1 MFSDIVKD
9 LTINGYNREQVIYSF
24 LVYLYGV
31 GGSLYSKGNMVP
43 SAWGELMRNN
53 VNFVRTSNLEGSLG
67 VLYFQTYTEECRM
80 IHSEAKNI

>member
-31 GGSLYSKGNMVP
+31 GGGLSKGNMVP
-43 SAWGELMRNN
+43 SAWGNSCE
-53 VNFVRTSNLEGSLG
+53 T
-67 VLYFQTYTEECRM
+67 T
-80 IHSEAKNI
+80 